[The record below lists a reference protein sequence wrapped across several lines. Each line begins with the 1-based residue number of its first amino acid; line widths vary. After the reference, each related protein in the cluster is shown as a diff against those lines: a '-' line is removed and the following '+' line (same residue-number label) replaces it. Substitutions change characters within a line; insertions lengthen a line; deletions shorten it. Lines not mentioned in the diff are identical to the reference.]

1 MLVGL
6 PPVVFAVV
14 ALSWDVELWRVPF
27 DYSLVAPCFLLVC
40 LWTFLHAVLYQSGF
54 GAVAYRDDDP
64 KRLDPYPCNGI
75 HSLVLTAAVAVNAH
89 MLGFDL
95 SLIFR
100 HRLELCAAASIL
112 AFLLSLYMY
121 ARSFLADDD
130 ELGCRGILFD
140 GFPRKNFVRGY

>member
-1 MLVGL
+1 MIIHSLRHAFSSFAYGPFFMLCYINRVL
-6 PPVVFAVV
+6 
-14 ALSWDVELWRVPF
+14 ERWRI
-27 DYSLVAPCFLLVC
+27 AM
-40 LWTFLHAVLYQSGF
+40 TIQSGLIPIRAMVSARICGKNETGNF
-54 GAVAYRDDDP
+54 TW
-64 KRLDPYPCNGI
+64 KFLTGI
-75 HSLVLTAAVAVNAH
+75 HSIVLTAAVAVNAH